1 MSAGD
6 ALARPDAV
14 SQKGIAMD
22 PHPRFLHLR
31 FFIAPLAAAL
41 LGACGQP
48 VDLEVRARIDG
59 QPVPQ
64 AIVVVD
70 REQLGVTDAQG
81 LFAKQIR
88 KKAGA
93 EVEVTV
99 TKEMPGYRIEPW
111 KTSFLVKL
119 NQPAY
124 RLEADFSATRYVT
137 LRVTDNGAPL
147 PGAAVTAVGKEA
159 GVTDA
164 KGELVYAY
172 RQQPPKG
179 TEFGV
184 TKGGYSAHRA
194 IYAVEPGQVIEI
206 ALNREAIL
214 AIRALTEEYGRATGL
229 PGLAVS
235 IDGKTV
241 GRTDPQGGYAYTWR
255 GEPGKKAVIALAAPG
270 YVPAAWKT
278 SVKLEGQLNLQH
290 YFYPTTPR
298 PIRIGIYRFTGNTPG
313 VDLKDVA
320 AQAEQSLGNH
330 LFRFPAFREVPTQTL
345 QAEITQRKLNVER
358 ILAKGWQ
365 DTPLRATVD
374 MIVLGSVAKDDDG
387 YLVEVRFHTA
397 NGKVIFSEIGRTRN
411 ARGIDNSV
419 RDIAS
424 NVIERFPLEGTVIG
438 EDGDRYRINIGKN
451 WRIGRGT
458 EFTLTAPTL
467 GEGGRVA
474 GYRETGRVEVRRGD
488 DASSLVEVTTL
499 AQGAKVQIGDRVVRR
514 SSREGDEG
522 TFFVLTVKGGV
533 GAEVAPLTGAN
544 VYLNGEWKGAT
555 GANGQVEIPL
565 RLSRN
570 YTLMLYR
577 HGYEQFTVKISVAKS
592 GEPHEFTLAANN
604 ALFKVDS
611 EPSAATVYLDD
622 EQIGK
627 TPLSGGRPVTLGFHS
642 LRLTYG
648 EDYRDFFEVMEFTK
662 KEEDRTGER
671 RIVLQKDFLKMGDSA
686 RQKGDVDGAI
696 KAYAATGRDHPDYAE
711 AHRRLGDIYLDEKED
726 YDRAI
731 AEFEAVLSLPE
742 NEQLIYKQ
750 FAVTFTNL
758 GHAYCE
764 KGNRLVNSDRDAA
777 SQLYAKA
784 IKALQTAKQNTRF
797 FPKDEYD
804 EALHDTYYYTALS
817 YHKLYLITKQPAVAN
832 SASLAWREYF
842 DFFPKKLE
850 SNPTFAEA
858 REAALRYRAQIRE
871 Q

>member
-1 MSAGD
+1 
-6 ALARPDAV
+6 
-14 SQKGIAMD
+14 MD
-22 PHPRFLHLR
+22 THLRLLHLR
-31 FFIAPLAAAL
+31 FLIVPLAAAL
-41 LGACGQP
+41 LGACGERI
-48 VDLEVRARIDG
+48 DIEVKARIDG
-59 QPVPQ
+59 QPAPLASV
-64 AIVVVD
+64 IVD
-70 REQLGVTDAQG
+70 REPLGVTDAQG

-99 TKEMPGYRIEPW
+99 TKDMTGYRIEPW
-111 KTSFLVKL
+111 KTTFLVKL

-124 RLEADFSATRYVT
+124 RFEADLDATRYVT
-137 LRVTDNGAPL
+137 LRVSDKGAPL
-147 PGAAVTAVGKEA
+147 AGAGVTAGGKEA

-164 KGELVYAY
+164 KGELAYVYRKQA
-172 RQQPPKG
+172 PKG

-184 TKGGYSAHRA
+184 TKSGYGSHRA
-194 IYAVEPGQVIEI
+194 IYALEPGQVIEI
-206 ALNREAIL
+206 ALNREALL
-214 AIRALTEEYGRATGL
+214 AIKALTDEYGRASGV

-241 GRTDPQGGYAYTWR
+241 GKTDAQGGYAYTWR
-255 GEPGKKAVIALAAPG
+255 GEPGKRAVIALAAPG
-270 YVPAAWKT
+270 YIPAAWKT
-278 SVKLEGQLNLQH
+278 SVKLEGQVNLQR
-290 YFYPTTPR
+290 YFYPTTPK
-298 PIRIGIYRFTGNTPG
+298 PIRIGIFRFTGNTPG

-320 AQAEQSLGNH
+320 AQAEQSLGNQ

-345 QAEITQRKLNVER
+345 QAEITQRKLNVDR
-358 ILAKGWQ
+358 MVTKGWQ

-374 MIVLGSVAKDDDG
+374 MIVLGSVAKDDNG
-387 YLVEVRFHTA
+387 FLTEVKFHTA
-397 NGKVIFSEIGRTRN
+397 NGKVIFSEIGRTRS

-419 RDIAS
+419 RDIVS

-438 EDGDRYRINIGKN
+438 EEGDRYRINIGRN
-451 WRIGRGT
+451 WRIGRGA

-467 GEGGRVA
+467 GEGGKVA
-474 GYRETGRVEVRRGD
+474 GYRETGRAEVRRGD
-488 DASSLVEVTTL
+488 DASALVEVTTL
-499 AQGAKVQIGDRVVRR
+499 KQGAKVQIGDRVVRR
-514 SSREGDEG
+514 SSRDGDEG
-522 TFFVLTVKGGV
+522 NYFVLTVKGGV
-533 GAEVAPLTGAN
+533 GAEVNPLAGAN

-555 GANGQVEIPL
+555 GASGQAEIPL

-577 HGYEQFTVKISVAKS
+577 HGYEQFTGKISVAKS

-604 ALFKVDS
+604 AVFRVDS
-611 EPSAATVYLDD
+611 DPSGATVTLDD
-622 EQIGK
+622 EQVGK
-627 TPLSGGRPVTLGFHS
+627 TPIAGRPVTLGFHS

-662 KEEDRTGER
+662 KEEDRSGER
-671 RIVLQKDFLKMGDSA
+671 RIVLQKDFLKIGERA
-686 RQKGDVDGAI
+686 RQRGDVDGAI
-696 KAYAATGRDHPDYAE
+696 KAYASAGRDHPDYAE

-764 KGNRLVNSDRDAA
+764 KGNRLANSDREAA
-777 SQLYAKA
+777 SQAYAKA
-784 IKALQTAKQNTRF
+784 IKALQTAKQNMRF

-804 EALHDTYYYTALS
+804 EAVHDTYYYTALS
-817 YHKLYLITKQPAVAN
+817 YHKLYLLTKQPAVMN

-850 SNPTFAEA
+850 NNPTFADA
-858 REAALRYRAQIRE
+858 REAGRRYREQIRE
-871 Q
+871 P